1 MVRSLPRGRPLLL
14 VPASPPALQVGA
26 QAGRGEAAGGEL
38 AARRGGLGACV
49 REAHHG
55 GQEREEEERRGSVRC
70 GGEEG
75 EGEERREKGGG
86 THMGKIVFS

>member
-1 MVRSLPRGRPLLL
+1 MGWSLPRGRPPLLI
-14 VPASPPALQVGA
+14 PAPPPALQVGA
-26 QAGRGEAAGGEL
+26 QAGRGEAARGEL

-49 REAHHG
+49 REAHRG
-55 GQEREEEERRGSVRC
+55 GQERRGPVRC

-86 THMGKIVFS
+86 THMGKIVFSQGI